1 MTTQKVLI
9 IDDEIHIRTLLKQT
23 LEDLEE
29 NYGVE
34 ILTAS
39 NGEEGLALIRNEMP
53 EIVFLDI
60 MLPQK
65 NGYDVCKTVTEDP
78 KLKDIKIIL
87 LTAKGQEIDRIR
99 GMEAGALKYMT
110 KPFDPDEVVALTKNL
125 LTLR

>member
-1 MTTQKVLI
+1 MTQKVLI

-39 NGEEGLALIRNEMP
+39 NGEEGLALIRNELP

>member
-1 MTTQKVLI
+1 MTQKVLI

-29 NYGVE
+29 KYGVE
-34 ILTAS
+34 ILTAA
-39 NGEEGLALIRNEMP
+39 NGEEGLALIRNELP

-125 LTLR
+125 LKLR

>member
-1 MTTQKVLI
+1 MTQKVLI

-23 LEDLEE
+23 LEDIEE
-29 NYGVE
+29 KYGVE
-34 ILTAS
+34 ILTAA
-39 NGEEGLALIRNEMP
+39 NGEEGLELIRNEIP
-53 EIVFLDI
+53 ALVFLDI
-60 MLPQK
+60 MLPLI

-78 KLKDIKIIL
+78 RLKDIKIIL
-87 LTAKGQEIDRIR
+87 LTAKGQEIDRIH

>member
-65 NGYDVCKTVTEDP
+65 NGYDVCKTVTENP

-125 LTLR
+125 LKLR

>member
-1 MTTQKVLI
+1 MTQKVLI

-29 NYGVE
+29 TYGVE

-39 NGEEGLALIRNEMP
+39 NGEEGLALIRNELP
-53 EIVFLDI
+53 AIVFLDI

-65 NGYDVCKTVTEDP
+65 NGYDVCKTVTKDP

-87 LTAKGQEIDRIR
+87 LTAKGQEIDRVR

>member
-1 MTTQKVLI
+1 MMTQKVLI

-29 NYGVE
+29 KYGVE
-34 ILTAS
+34 ILTAA
-39 NGEEGLALIRNEMP
+39 NGEEGLALIRNELP

>member
-1 MTTQKVLI
+1 MTQKVLI

-29 NYGVE
+29 KYGVE
-34 ILTAS
+34 ILTAA
-39 NGEEGLALIRNEMP
+39 NGEEGLALIRNELP

-87 LTAKGQEIDRIR
+87 LTAKGQEIDRLR

>member
-1 MTTQKVLI
+1 MTQKVLI

-34 ILTAS
+34 ILTAA
-39 NGEEGLALIRNEMP
+39 NGEEGLALIRNELP

>member
-1 MTTQKVLI
+1 MMTQKVLI

-39 NGEEGLALIRNEMP
+39 NGEEGLALIRNELP

>member
-39 NGEEGLALIRNEMP
+39 NGEEGLALIRNELP

-125 LTLR
+125 LKLR

>member
-1 MTTQKVLI
+1 MTQKVLI

-29 NYGVE
+29 KYGVE

-39 NGEEGLALIRNEMP
+39 NGEEGLALIRNELP

-78 KLKDIKIIL
+78 KLKDINIIL
-87 LTAKGQEIDRIR
+87 LTAKGQEIDRLR

-125 LTLR
+125 LKLR

>member
-1 MTTQKVLI
+1 MTQKVLI

-39 NGEEGLALIRNEMP
+39 NGEEGLALIRNELP

-78 KLKDIKIIL
+78 KLKDINIIL
-87 LTAKGQEIDRIR
+87 LTAKGQEIDRLR

-125 LTLR
+125 LKLR